1 MNWQKFKLGFWS
13 VFWGA
18 IGGAI
23 VIAVIG
29 FKWGGWVTGGT
40 AQIMVGEAVVDRLAL
55 IYVAQFNQDSQKDQ
69 KLEELKKTDSWE
81 RDTYVKKQG
90 WSTMLGEMNPIER
103 LPTSVP
109 SGLWRL
115 ARKVRKASKELRPPT
130 QSGPHFS
137 ETMGESEGTQRPLCF
152 ATCPCI
158 VLESICWDPTTNV
171 L

>member
-55 IYVAQFNQDSQKDQ
+55 IYVEQFNQDSQKDQ

-90 WSTMLGEMNPIER
+90 WATMLGEKESNREVADKCAKR
-103 LPTSVP
+103 LMAI
-109 SGLWRL
+109 G
-115 ARKVRKASKELRPPT
+115 SK
-130 QSGPHFS
+130 G
-137 ETMGESEGTQRPLCF
+137 
-152 ATCPCI
+152 A
-158 VLESICWDPTTNV
+158 
-171 L
+171 